1 MSTPSTPAV
10 AAATTVTGSVTGFQF
25 GGPGTT
31 NTIEFTV
38 TDSSKTAH
46 HGAMTTNIN
55 DKSSAGFAIVFT
67 NAMAS
72 GYKVTVSSANGTT
85 YDSVAMLLPTLTQT
99 SVTKADE
106 TDEEDEEDEEDDP
119 L

>member
-1 MSTPSTPAV
+1 MERNMSTPSTPAV
-10 AAATTVTGSVTGFQF
+10 AAATTVTGSVTEFQF
-25 GGPGTT
+25 GGPGAT
-31 NTIEFTV
+31 NTIGFTV

-46 HGAMTTNIN
+46 PGTMTTNIN

-72 GYKVTVSSANGTT
+72 GYEVTVSSANGTT
-85 YDSVAMLLPTLTQT
+85 YDSVAMVLPTTTQKGA
-99 SVTKADE
+99 SIVDE
-106 TDEEDEEDEEDDP
+106 TDGP